1 MASTGQFSGNSLYRG
16 LTSRSSGE
24 QSRLTKGKRKFCLLN
39 QSKVT
44 KVLGGGDIVSR
55 KCHLCAEQKN
65 SLSPL
70 VIRHRKARFGVVC
83 CQSSS
88 GYGVESTDEQERL
101 ALEENKRGIISGS
114 RGEESESIGVL
125 INEPRSSD
133 VRCEL
138 IMLSLPAIAGQA
150 IDPFSQL
157 METAYIGRLGFD
169 LPLHYSF
176 LCVIMLTGS
185 LSLITDLF
193 NLCPDLAFLG
203 SVELGSAGVSIM
215 IFNNVSKLFNI
226 PLLSVA
232 TSFVA
237 EDIAKNA
244 TKDSISENGIQEDS
258 TNGKPIGM
266 VERKQLSSVSTA
278 LILAVGIGIFEAVAL
293 SLGCGSFLNLMGIT
307 VDSPMRI
314 PAERFLSLR
323 ALGAPA
329 VVVSLA
335 LQGIFRG
342 FKDTKTPVFCLGLG
356 NLSAIFL
363 FPILMYY
370 LKLGVT
376 GAAIST
382 VASQYLVTFLMVW
395 HLNKRVILLP
405 PKVGELQFGVYMKS
419 GGFLIGR
426 TLAVLTTMTL
436 ATSMAARQGAVA
448 MAAHQICLQIWL
460 AVSLLTDALASS
472 GQALIASY
480 SSEGDHKTVKEVT
493 KFVLKIGLVVG
504 VSLAA
509 ILGVSF
515 GSIATLFT
523 KDADVLGIVRT
534 GILFVS
540 ASQPINALAFIFDG
554 LHYGVSDFPYAAKSM
569 MLVGLIS
576 SAFLL
581 YAPIKG
587 LPGVWSGLALFMG
600 LRTAAGCVRIL
611 SKSGPWWFMHKDLET
626 V

>member
-1 MASTGQFSGNSLYRG
+1 MASTRQFSGNTLCRG
-16 LTSRSSGE
+16 LTSRSSSE
-24 QSRLTKGKRKFCLLN
+24 QSGLTKGKRQFFLLN
-39 QSKVT
+39 RSKLA
-44 KVLGGGDIVSR
+44 KGLAGGDVVSR
-55 KCHLCAEQKN
+55 KCHLCAEQRN

-70 VIRHRKARFGVVC
+70 VIRRRKARFGVVYS
-83 CQSSS
+83 QSSS
-88 GYGVESTDEQERL
+88 GYGVESTNMQEKVV
-101 ALEENKRGIISGS
+101 LEEEERVIVNGS
-114 RGEESESIGVL
+114 RDKEIESTRIL
-125 INEPRSSD
+125 INQPRPSD
-133 VRCEL
+133 VKHEL
-138 IMLSLPAIAGQA
+138 IRLSLPAIAGQA
-150 IDPFSQL
+150 IDPFAQL
-157 METAYIGRLGFD
+157 METAFIGR
-169 LPLHYSF
+169 
-176 LCVIMLTGS
+176 
-185 LSLITDLF
+185 
-193 NLCPDLAFLG
+193 LG

-215 IFNNVSKLFNI
+215 IFNNISKLFNI

-244 TKDSISENGIQEDS
+244 TKDSTSEKGIQEDS
-258 TNGKPIGM
+258 TNGKPIGV

-278 LILAVGIGIFEAVAL
+278 LLLAIGIGIFEAVAL

-307 VDSPMRI
+307 VDSPMRS

-323 ALGAPA
+323 AFGAPA
-329 VVVSLA
+329 VVASLA

-363 FPILMYY
+363 FPILMYH

-382 VASQYLVTFLMVW
+382 VVSQYLVTFLMIW
-395 HLNKRVILLP
+395 QLNKRVVLLP
-405 PKVGELQFGVYMKS
+405 PKIGELQFGVYMKS

-436 ATSMAARQGAVA
+436 ATSMAARQGAIA
-448 MAAHQICLQIWL
+448 MAAHQICMQIWL
-460 AVSLLTDALASS
+460 AVSLLTDSLAAS

-480 SSEGDHKTVKEVT
+480 SSEGDHVTVKEVT
-493 KFVLKIGLVVG
+493 NFVLKIGLVVG
-504 VSLAA
+504 FFLAA
-509 ILGVSF
+509 VLGVSF

-534 GILFVS
+534 GRLFVS

-581 YAPIKG
+581 YAPSSMG

-600 LRTAAGCVRIL
+600 LRTAAGFVRLL
-611 SKSGPWWFMHKDLET
+611 SKSGPWWFMHKDLEA
-626 V
+626 VQVG

>member
-1 MASTGQFSGNSLYRG
+1 MASTGQFSGKSLYRG

-39 QSKVT
+39 QSKVA
-44 KVLGGGDIVSR
+44 KGLGGGDIVSR

-65 SLSPL
+65 SLLPL

-101 ALEENKRGIISGS
+101 VLEENKRGIINGS
-114 RGEESESIGVL
+114 RGEERESIGVL
-125 INEPRSSD
+125 INQPCSSD

-157 METAYIGRLGFD
+157 METAYIGRLG
-169 LPLHYSF
+169 P
-176 LCVIMLTGS
+176 
-185 LSLITDLF
+185 
-193 NLCPDLAFLG
+193 
-203 SVELGSAGVSIM
+203 VELGSAGVSIM

-278 LILAVGIGIFEAVAL
+278 LILAIGIGIFEALAL

-307 VDSPMRI
+307 MDSPMRI

-382 VASQYLVTFLMVW
+382 VVSQYLVTFLMVW

-405 PKVGELQFGVYMKS
+405 PKVGGLQFGVYMKS

-448 MAAHQICLQIWL
+448 MAAHQICMQIWL

-600 LRTAAGCVRIL
+600 LRTAAGCLRIL

>member
-1 MASTGQFSGNSLYRG
+1 MASTGQFSGKSLYRG
-16 LTSRSSGE
+16 LASRSSGE

-39 QSKVT
+39 QSKVP
-44 KVLGGGDIVSR
+44 KGLGGRDIVSR

-101 ALEENKRGIISGS
+101 VLEENKRGIINGS

-125 INEPRSSD
+125 INQPRSSD

-157 METAYIGRLGFD
+157 METAYIGRLG
-169 LPLHYSF
+169 P
-176 LCVIMLTGS
+176 
-185 LSLITDLF
+185 
-193 NLCPDLAFLG
+193 
-203 SVELGSAGVSIM
+203 VELGSAGVSIM

-237 EDIAKNA
+237 EDIAKNS
-244 TKDSISENGIQEDS
+244 TKDSISENGFQEDS

-278 LILAVGIGIFEAVAL
+278 LILAIGIGIFEAVAL

-314 PAERFLSLR
+314 PAEQFLSLR

-382 VASQYLVTFLMVW
+382 VVSQYLVTFLMVW
-395 HLNKRVILLP
+395 QLNKRVILLP

-448 MAAHQICLQIWL
+448 MAAHQICMQIWL

-581 YAPIKG
+581 YAPITG

-600 LRTAAGCVRIL
+600 LRTAAGCVRLL
-611 SKSGPWWFMHKDLET
+611 SKSGPWWFMHTDLET